1 MRKSQIII
9 SIIVLILILT
19 SISACASNNKSF
31 EDNRK
36 IKIVATLF
44 PQYDFAKEIVKDRGE
59 VILLLPPGV
68 EAHSYEP
75 TPQDIGSIRN
85 ADVFLYTGEY
95 MEPWA
100 EKIIKNIGTGD
111 IIAVDLSQGIELLD
125 EEEEDDEQDNH
136 DNHDDHDGHHH
147 GGKDPHIWLDP
158 IYAQKM
164 VDDIV
169 EAVVRADG
177 KNEDFYRENGEKY
190 KEELKELDREF
201 EETFEKTEHE
211 TIIYGGHFAFGYFT
225 KRYGLDHISPY
236 NGFTP
241 NAEPSPKRITELME
255 NMKTLGINTIYYEEL
270 IDPKVARVISEQTG
284 AKMLLLHGAHN
295 ISKEEL
301 ESEISYIEI
310 MEGNLERLKQGLVYN
325 E

>member
-1 MRKSQIII
+1 MKKSQIII
-9 SIIVLILILT
+9 SILVLMLILI

-31 EDNRK
+31 EDNGK

-44 PQYDFAKEIVKDRGE
+44 PQYDFAKEIVKDKGE
-59 VILLLPPGV
+59 VVLLLPPGV
-68 EAHSYEP
+68 EAHSFEP

-100 EKIIKNIGTGD
+100 KKMIKNIGEED
-111 IIAVDLSQGIELLD
+111 IIIVDLSKGIELID
-125 EEEEDDEQDNH
+125 EDDHEHNH
-136 DNHDDHDGHHH
+136 DAHH

-158 IYAQKM
+158 INAQKM
-164 VDDIV
+164 VDDII
-169 EAVVRADG
+169 EAVVKTDG
-177 KNEDFYRENGEKY
+177 ENEDFYRENGENY
-190 KEELKELDREF
+190 KKKLEELDKKF
-201 EETFEKTEHE
+201 VETFEKTENN
-211 TIIYGGHFAFGYFT
+211 TIIYGGHFAFGYFA
-225 KRYGLDHISPY
+225 KRYGLDYISPY

-241 NAEPSPKRITELME
+241 NAEPSPQRVTELIE

-284 AKMLLLHGAHN
+284 AEMLLLHGAHN
-295 ISKEEL
+295 VSKEEL
-301 ESEISYIEI
+301 ESGISYIDI
-310 MEGNLERLKQGLVYN
+310 MEENLEKLKQGLVYN

>member
-1 MRKSQIII
+1 MKKSKIITG
-9 SIIVLILILT
+9 ILILVT
-19 SISACASNNKSF
+19 ILIFISACNSNNKSI
-31 EDNRK
+31 EDNGK

-44 PQYDFAKEIVKDRGE
+44 PQYDFAKEIVKDKGE

-68 EAHSYEP
+68 EAHSFEP

-85 ADVFLYTGEY
+85 ANVFLYTGRY

-100 EKIIKNIGTGD
+100 EKIIKNIGDGD
-111 IIAVDLSQGIELLD
+111 IIAVDLSKGINLID
-125 EEEEDDEQDNH
+125 EEHEEYNTHDHKDDYNNH
-136 DNHDDHDGHHH
+136 HDH

-169 EAVVRADG
+169 EAVVKANKD
-177 KNEDFYRENGEKY
+177 NEEFYRENGESY
-190 KEELKELDREF
+190 KKRLEELDKKF
-201 EETFEKTEHE
+201 VETFEKTEHK

-225 KRYGLDHISPY
+225 RRYGLDHISPY

-241 NAEPSPKRITELME
+241 NAEPSPKRIAELME

-270 IDPKVARVISEQTG
+270 IDPKVAKVISEETG
-284 AKMLLLHGAHN
+284 AEMLLLHGSHN
-295 ISKEEL
+295 VSKEEI
-301 ESEISYIEI
+301 ERGISYLDI
-310 MEGNLERLKQGLVYN
+310 MEENLEKLKQGLVYN